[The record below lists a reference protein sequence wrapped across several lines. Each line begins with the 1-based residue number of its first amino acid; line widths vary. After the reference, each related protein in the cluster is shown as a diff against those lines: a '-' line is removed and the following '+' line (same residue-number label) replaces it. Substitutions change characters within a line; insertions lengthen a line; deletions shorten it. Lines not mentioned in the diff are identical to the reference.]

1 MTALNDG
8 KAEVKR
14 QGKRVAIIAFGAMV
28 TPALEAGEALD
39 ATVVDMGFI
48 KPLDKEL
55 VREMADSHDLL
66 VTVEEHQVMGGAGS
80 AGCEVL
86 SNLNIQNRVLLL
98 GLPDRFVDHGDSA
111 KLLASVGLDRDGV
124 VKSIQK
130 AK

>member
-55 VREMADSHDLL
+55 IREMADSHDLL

-80 AGCEVL
+80 AVCGVL
-86 SNLNIQNRVLLL
+86 SNLKIQKRGVLL
-98 GLPDRFVDHGDSA
+98 GLPHRFVHHRDSA
-111 KLLASVGLDRDGV
+111 KLLPSVGPVRDWIL
-124 VKSIQK
+124 KSIQK
-130 AK
+130 AY

>member
-14 QGKRVAIIAFGAMV
+14 QGKRVAILAFGAMV

-39 ATVVDMGFI
+39 ATVVDMRFI

-55 VREMADSHDLL
+55 IREMADSHDLL

-80 AGCEVL
+80 ASGGRL
-86 SNLNIQNRVLLL
+86 SKPKNSKNVRFL
-98 GLPDRFVDHGDSA
+98 GPADR
-111 KLLASVGLDRDGV
+111 
-124 VKSIQK
+124 I
-130 AK
+130 